1 MINPEKSWSFEYE
14 KDKRIGA
21 GTLLLA
27 EPFMDDD
34 NFRRAVVLVCRHDAD
49 GTHGLLLNKPIDLR
63 LQDVIENFPLG
74 YDGKLLL
81 GGPVG
86 TDLIQVIHNRGTLI
100 EGSMKIADGVYW
112 GGNFEQ
118 IKKLIRQG
126 TLTSAHLRFFI
137 GYSGWDEGQLDL
149 EVRDSSWIIT
159 TGANELLFYHSPS
172 EMWKEKMQ
180 AMGGMYKAMAL
191 YPESPMLN

>member
-34 NFRRAVVLVCRHDAD
+34 NFRRAVVLVCQHDAD

>member
-14 KDKRIGA
+14 KDKRIGV